1 MQRNRVLQLLLWL
14 SLLWPSGQLSISSS
28 SFPYSSFLSSDAARR
43 KLSSSP
49 IYKIQVLVEP
59 SQGRGGEPFLI
70 QPQVAVYDH
79 LGLLAPDLVGYVY
92 AEMET
97 SPTGYE
103 SLWVG
108 TCDLTGC
115 GVEAVRSN
123 AKAYFDNGVATFEV
137 FPPPLS
143 LHLPSVDSLC
153 LSLCLSQNLQ
163 IQSLGRY
170 TLKFVGVNELGIPFS
185 FTLSNE
191 FTVTT
196 GEPYT
201 LSYVPYF
208 GHISG
213 GKTFQIQPSLKI
225 TDRGGNTITNLNTG
239 TVTVSL
245 SRQPDNVQ
253 TELLPQNMLTVPFV
267 SGVAQ
272 FESLYLNTAG
282 SPFQLAFRTNLVSSV
297 FTTSPLTSI
306 LARRSSTVP
315 TQSTLRTSLSQLVQ
329 QHS

>member
-1 MQRNRVLQLLLWL
+1 MNLFGLEHVTSLGAVLKLSEAMLKLILIMELQPSRS
-14 SLLWPSGQLSISSS
+14 SLLPSPSTCPLLTLSVS
-28 SFPYSSFLSSDAARR
+28 LS
-43 KLSSSP
+43 
-49 IYKIQVLVEP
+49 
-59 SQGRGGEPFLI
+59 
-70 QPQVAVYDH
+70 
-79 LGLLAPDLVGYVY
+79 
-92 AEMET
+92 
-97 SPTGYE
+97 
-103 SLWVG
+103 
-108 TCDLTGC
+108 
-115 GVEAVRSN
+115 
-123 AKAYFDNGVATFEV
+123 
-137 FPPPLS
+137 
-143 LHLPSVDSLC
+143 

-297 FTTSPLTSI
+297 STTSPLTSL

-315 TQSTLRTSLSQLVQ
+315 TQSTLRTSLSLLVQ